1 MRMGGGGCFNEY
13 IIKQYLKIFRWS
25 NGKFYNILCY

>member
-1 MRMGGGGCFNEY
+1 MRMRGGGCFNEY
-13 IIKQYLKIFRWS
+13 IIKHYLNIFRGS